1 MERLSFVAQFK
12 IKFLLPSTG
21 CRKVLGK
28 MFDNECVNFN
38 SSDNITIDGCNFHFP
53 LLRLMI
59 GSLVLI

>member
-28 MFDNECVNFN
+28 MPDNKCVNFN
-38 SSDNITIDGCNFHFP
+38 SSDNITIDG
-53 LLRLMI
+53 
-59 GSLVLI
+59 